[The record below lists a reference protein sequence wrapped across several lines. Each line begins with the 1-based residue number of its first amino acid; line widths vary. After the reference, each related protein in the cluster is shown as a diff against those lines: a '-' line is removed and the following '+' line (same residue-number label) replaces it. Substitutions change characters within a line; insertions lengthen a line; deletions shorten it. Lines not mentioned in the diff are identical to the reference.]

1 MQHTDVLI
9 IGSSAAGLAT
19 AISGK
24 NNYPDKEFMVLRKEE
39 KVMVPCG
46 IPYIFGSLE
55 NSDQNVLPAESKFDA
70 LGINHQLGEVSQIN
84 REDKVCI
91 LENGEQIQ
99 YEKLVIA
106 TGSTPKVPTWMEGH
120 DLDNVFTIPKNKEVL
135 DIMHKQLEGLDRVIV
150 IGGGFIGVELSDELN
165 KAGKDVTIVEILPH
179 VLNVAFDKE
188 FAEKAEGLLT
198 ERGVQVY
205 TNSGVT
211 KLNGSNGKVKSVQLQ
226 NGETIDADAVILSMG
241 YEPNTAL
248 AKNSG
253 LKTTEDGF
261 ISVDEY
267 MRTQDDSVVAVGDC
281 AEKRHFV
288 TRKRNGVML
297 ASTACAE
304 GRIAGM
310 NLYKLS
316 AIKTF
321 SGTISI
327 YSTAVGD
334 HAFGTAGLTEEEARE
349 ENFDVVTG
357 TFEGMDKH
365 PGKLPGMHKQTVKLI
380 VARESGIIIGG
391 EAVGGVSVGE
401 LTNLLG
407 FIIQSRTS
415 VHTLL
420 ISQIGTQ
427 PLLTGSPAAYP
438 LMKAAEMAAKEIK
451 FNGRAHH

>member
-1 MQHTDVLI
+1 MKYTDVLI

-24 NNYPDKEFMVLRKEE
+24 NNYPDKEFLVLRKEE

-55 NSDQNVLPAESKFDA
+55 NSDQNVLPAGNKFDA
-70 LGINHQLGEVSQIN
+70 LGIKHQIAEVKNIN
-84 REDKVCI
+84 REEKICTLHD
-91 LENGEQIQ
+91 GEQVQ
-99 YEKLVIA
+99 YEKLVLA
-106 TGSTPKVPTWMEGH
+106 TGSTPKVPDWMDGH
-120 DLDNVFTIPKNKEVL
+120 ALDNVFTIPKNKEVL
-135 DIMHKQLEGLDRVIV
+135 DTISKNLEGLDKVVV

-165 KAGKDVTIVEILPH
+165 KAGKAVTIVEILPH
-179 VLNVAFDKE
+179 ILNVAFDKE
-188 FAEKAEGLLT
+188 FAEKAEHLLAD
-198 ERGVQVY
+198 RGVHVR
-205 TNSGVT
+205 TNAGVK
-211 KLNGSNGKVKSVQLQ
+211 KLNGKDGKVSSVMLE
-226 NGETIDADAVILSMG
+226 NGEELEADAVILSMG

-248 AKNSG
+248 AERSG
-253 LKTTEDGF
+253 LRITDQGF
-261 ISVDEY
+261 IGVDEY
-267 MRTQDDSVVAVGDC
+267 MRTSDNSIIAVGDC

-288 TRKRNGVML
+288 TRQQNGVML

-310 NLYKLS
+310 NMFKLS

-321 SGTISI
+321 SGTIAI
-327 YSTAVGD
+327 YSTAIGD
-334 HAFGTAGLTEEEARE
+334 YAFGTAGLTEEEALK

-365 PGKLPGMHKQTVKLI
+365 PGKLPDTHKQTVKLI

-438 LMKAAEMAAKEIK
+438 LMKAAELAAKKIK
-451 FNGRAHH
+451 FNGQD

>member
-1 MQHTDVLI
+1 MQNTDVLI

-24 NNYPDKEFMVLRKEE
+24 NNYPDKKFMVLRKED

-55 NSDQNVLPAESKFDA
+55 NSDQNIMPAGAKFDG
-70 LGINHQLGEVSQIN
+70 LGIDHQICEVKEVDRQN
-84 REDKVCI
+84 KVCT
-91 LENGEQIQ
+91 LTDGQQIQ
-99 YEKLVIA
+99 YEKLVMA

-120 DLDNVFTIPKNKEVL
+120 DLENVFTIPKNKEVL
-135 DIMHKQLEGLDRVIV
+135 DMISKNLNGLNKVVV

-165 KAGKDVTIVEILPH
+165 KAGKEVKIVEILPH
-179 VLNVAFDKE
+179 VLNVAFDTE
-188 FAEKAEGLLT
+188 FAEKAENILSD
-198 ERGVQVY
+198 RGVDVR
-205 TNSGVT
+205 TNSGV
-211 KLNGSNGKVKSVQLQ
+211 KKINGEGGKVASVELES
-226 NGETIDADAVILSMG
+226 GEKLEADAVILSMG
-241 YEPNTAL
+241 YKPNVQL
-248 AKNSG
+248 AKDSG
-253 LKTTEDGF
+253 LKITEDGF

-267 MRTQDDSVVAVGDC
+267 MRTRDESIVAVGDC

-310 NLYKLS
+310 NLFKLS

-327 YSTAVGD
+327 YSTAIGD
-334 HAFGTAGLTEEEARE
+334 YAFGTAGLTEEEARE

-357 TFEGMDKH
+357 SFEGMDKH
-365 PGKLPGMHKQTVKLI
+365 PGKLPGTHKQIVKLI

-391 EAVGGVSVGE
+391 EALGGVSVGE

-451 FNGRAHH
+451 FNGRLK

>member
-1 MQHTDVLI
+1 MQNTDVLI

-19 AISGK
+19 ATSGK
-24 NNYPDKEFMVLRKEE
+24 NNYPEKKFMVLRKEE

-55 NSDQNVLPAESKFDA
+55 NSNQNVLPAGAKFDS
-70 LGINHQLGEVSQIN
+70 LGIHHQIGEVTEVD
-84 REDKVCI
+84 RENKICTLTD
-91 LENGEQIQ
+91 GQQIQ

-106 TGSTPKVPTWMEGH
+106 TGSTPKIPTWMEGH
-120 DLDNVFTIPKNKEVL
+120 DLENVFTIPKNKDVL
-135 DIMHKQLEGLDRVIV
+135 DTISENLKGLDKVVV

-165 KAGKDVTIVEILPH
+165 KAGKEVKIVEILPH
-179 VLNVAFDKE
+179 VLNIAFDKE
-188 FAEKAEGLLT
+188 FAEKAENILSD
-198 ERGVQVY
+198 RGVHVL
-205 TNSGVT
+205 TNSGV
-211 KLNGSNGKVKSVQLQ
+211 KKINGEEGKVTSVELES
-226 NGETIDADAVILSMG
+226 GEKVEADAVILSMG
-241 YEPNTAL
+241 YEPNVQL
-248 AKNSG
+248 AKDSG
-253 LKTTEDGF
+253 LKITEDGF

-267 MRTQDDSVVAVGDC
+267 MRTQDESIVAVGDC

-288 TRKRNGVML
+288 TRKKNGVML

-327 YSTAVGD
+327 YSTAIGD
-334 HAFGTAGLTEEEARE
+334 YAFGTAGLTEEEARH

-365 PGKLPGMHKQTVKLI
+365 PGKLPGTHKQIVKLI
-380 VARESGIIIGG
+380 VARESGIIVGG
-391 EAVGGVSVGE
+391 EAMGGVSVGE

-438 LMKAAEMAAKEIK
+438 LMKAAEIAAKEIK
-451 FNGRAHH
+451 FNGRSK

>member
-1 MQHTDVLI
+1 MQNTDVLI

-24 NNYPDKEFMVLRKEE
+24 NNYPDKKFMVLRKEE

-55 NSDQNVLPAESKFDA
+55 NSDQNVLPAGAKFDS
-70 LGINHQLGEVSQIN
+70 LGIHHQIGEVTKVD
-84 REDKVCI
+84 RENKICTLTD
-91 LENGEQIQ
+91 GQQIQ
-99 YEKLVIA
+99 YEKLVMA

-120 DLDNVFTIPKNKEVL
+120 DLENVFTIPKNKAVL
-135 DIMHKQLEGLDRVIV
+135 DTISKNLKGLDKVVV

-165 KAGKDVTIVEILPH
+165 KAGKEVKIVEILPH

-188 FAEKAEGLLT
+188 FAERAENILSD
-198 ERGVQVY
+198 RGVDVR
-205 TNSGVT
+205 TNSGV
-211 KLNGSNGKVKSVQLQ
+211 KKINGEGGKVASVELES
-226 NGETIDADAVILSMG
+226 GEKLEADAVILSMG
-241 YEPNTAL
+241 YEPNVQL
-248 AKNSG
+248 AKDSG
-253 LKTTEDGF
+253 LKITDDGF

-267 MRTQDDSVVAVGDC
+267 MRTQDESVVAVGDC

-310 NLYKLS
+310 NLFKLS

-327 YSTAVGD
+327 YSTAIGD
-334 HAFGTAGLTEEEARE
+334 YALGTAGLTEEEARQ

-357 TFEGMDKH
+357 FFEGMDKH
-365 PGKLPGMHKQTVKLI
+365 PGKLPGTHKQIVKLI

-391 EAVGGVSVGE
+391 EALGGVSVGE

-451 FNGRAHH
+451 FNGRSK

>member
-1 MQHTDVLI
+1 MKHTDVLI

-24 NNYPDKEFMVLRKEE
+24 NNYPDKEFLVLRKEE
-39 KVMVPCG
+39 HVMVPCG

-55 NSDQNVLPAESKFDA
+55 NSDQNVLPAGNKFDA
-70 LGINHQLGEVSQIN
+70 LGIKHQVAEVKDIN
-84 REDKVCI
+84 RKEKVCT
-91 LENGEQIQ
+91 LQNGEQVQ
-99 YEKLVIA
+99 YEKLVLA
-106 TGSTPKVPTWMEGH
+106 TGSTPKVPDWMDGH
-120 DLDNVFTIPKNKEVL
+120 TLGNVFTIPKNKDVL
-135 DIMHKQLEGLDRVIV
+135 DSISKNLEGLDKVVV

-165 KAGKDVTIVEILPH
+165 KAGKEVTIVEILPH
-179 VLNVAFDKE
+179 ILNVAFDKE
-188 FAEKAEGLLT
+188 FAKKAEHLLSD
-198 ERGVQVY
+198 RGVHVR
-205 TNSGVT
+205 TSAGVK
-211 KLNGSNGKVKSVQLQ
+211 KLNGKDGKVSTVLLE
-226 NGETIDADAVILSMG
+226 NGEELEANAVILSMG
-241 YEPNTAL
+241 YEPNTEL
-248 AKNSG
+248 AERSG
-253 LKTTEDGF
+253 LRMTDEGF
-261 ISVDEY
+261 IAVDEY
-267 MRTQDDSVVAVGDC
+267 MRTSDNSIIAVGDC

-288 TRKRNGVML
+288 TRQQNGVML

-310 NLYKLS
+310 NMFKLS

-321 SGTISI
+321 SGTIAI

-334 HAFGTAGLTEEEARE
+334 YAFGTAGLTEEEALE

-365 PGKLPGMHKQTVKLI
+365 PGKLPDTHKQTVKLI

-438 LMKAAEMAAKEIK
+438 LMKAAELAAKKIK
-451 FNGRAHH
+451 FNGQN

>member
-1 MQHTDVLI
+1 MQNTDVLI

-24 NNYPDKEFMVLRKEE
+24 NNYPDKKFMVLRKED

-55 NSDQNVLPAESKFDA
+55 NSDQNILPADAKFDG
-70 LGINHQLGEVSQIN
+70 LGIEHQIGEVKEVD
-84 REDKVCI
+84 RENKVCT
-91 LENGEQIQ
+91 LTDGQQIQ
-99 YEKLVIA
+99 YEKLVMA

-120 DLDNVFTIPKNKEVL
+120 DLENVFTIPKNKAVL
-135 DIMHKQLEGLDRVIV
+135 DTISNNLKGLDKVVV

-165 KAGKDVTIVEILPH
+165 KAGKEVRIVEILPH

-188 FAEKAEGLLT
+188 FAERAENILSD
-198 ERGVQVY
+198 RGVDVR
-205 TNSGVT
+205 TNSGV
-211 KLNGSNGKVKSVQLQ
+211 KKINGEGGKVASVELES
-226 NGETIDADAVILSMG
+226 GEKLEADAVILSMG
-241 YEPNTAL
+241 YEPNVQL
-248 AKNSG
+248 AKDSG
-253 LKTTEDGF
+253 LKITEDGF

-267 MRTQDDSVVAVGDC
+267 MRTQDESIVAVGDC
-281 AEKRHFV
+281 AEKIHFV
-288 TRKRNGVML
+288 TRKRNGVMV
-297 ASTACAE
+297 ASTAGAE

-310 NLYKLS
+310 NLYNLS

-327 YSTAVGD
+327 YSTAIGD
-334 HAFGTAGLTEEEARE
+334 YAFGTAGLTEEEARQ

-357 TFEGMDKH
+357 SFEGMDKH
-365 PGKLPGMHKQTVKLI
+365 PGKLPGTHKQIVKLI

-391 EAVGGVSVGE
+391 EALGGVSVGE

-451 FNGRAHH
+451 FNGRSK

>member
-9 IGSSAAGLAT
+9 VGSSAAGLAT

-70 LGINHQLGEVSQIN
+70 LGIKHQLAEVTKID
-84 REDKVCI
+84 RENKVCT
-91 LENGEQIQ
+91 LTDGDQVQ
-99 YEKLVIA
+99 YEKLIMA

-135 DIMHKQLEGLDRVIV
+135 DIMHKQLEGLEKVVV

-165 KAGKDVTIVEILPH
+165 KAGKNVTIVEILPH

-198 ERGVQVY
+198 ERGVHVH

-211 KLNGSNGKVKSVQLQ
+211 KLNGENGKVQSVQLQ
-226 NGETIDADAVILSMG
+226 SGETIDADAVILSMG
-241 YEPNTAL
+241 YEPNTKL
-248 AKNSG
+248 AKEAG

-267 MRTQDDSVVAVGDC
+267 MRTQDDSIVAVGDC

-334 HAFGTAGLTEEEARE
+334 YAFGTAGLTEEEARE

-451 FNGRAHH
+451 FNGRS